1 MDEPIQYL
9 APAQVDRLSLRE
21 RARKVF
27 SDTFAQFYDPAP
39 FDSFLNEVYG
49 PGGIMERDLGD
60 PAIHW
65 LVAAKGEKPIGYAK
79 LSQHVAPAPNPKP
92 GAMELCQI
100 YVLHTWHGE
109 GIAGC
114 LMEWALNTARF
125 VAFPELYLTVFDYNE
140 RAKRFYTRY
149 GFAEVGH
156 CIFTLG
162 GVEHDDAFGT
172 GNCDVVWIA
181 AGATIINGVT
191 VGENSVVVADS
202 VVTRGNLCT
211 S

>member
-21 RARKVF
+21 ARKVF

-39 FDSFLNEVYG
+39 FDSLLNEVYG

-79 LSQHVAPAPNPKP
+79 LSQHVAPASNPKP
-92 GAMELCQI
+92 GAIELRQI

-114 LMEWALNTARF
+114 LIEWALNTALRGF
-125 VAFPELYLTVFDYNE
+125 PRVISDGVRLQRTGKAFLYSLWLC
-140 RAKRFYTRY
+140 RGWPLHFY
-149 GFAEVGH
+149 A
-156 CIFTLG
+156 
-162 GVEHDDAFGT
+162 
-172 GNCDVVWIA
+172 
-181 AGATIINGVT
+181 
-191 VGENSVVVADS
+191 
-202 VVTRGNLCT
+202 
-211 S
+211 